1 MLQSD
6 APPVE
11 NFWLRHCINA
21 AVHKSSSRDAS
32 EQVLIRSEVSS
43 SLAPRPRRYMY
54 TATTGSWDG
63 QRLRPSDIV
72 MHSTQPEAR
81 ATATLTMYRVR
92 QKSKL
97 LILSEYV
104 NKSET
109 IRGM

>member
-1 MLQSD
+1 M
-6 APPVE
+6 
-11 NFWLRHCINA
+11 
-21 AVHKSSSRDAS
+21 KRDAILN
-32 EQVLIRSEVSS
+32 EIKNLHCRSI
-43 SLAPRPRRYMY
+43 A
-54 TATTGSWDG
+54 ATGSWDG

-109 IRGM
+109 IRGMSTNTNSHRENGALSYIFA

>member
-1 MLQSD
+1 MRTSLT
-6 APPVE
+6 PLV
-11 NFWLRHCINA
+11 WLRHCINA
-21 AVHKSSSRDAS
+21 AVHTSPVHVMQASKSLFALKS
-32 EQVLIRSEVSS
+32 LLRSHLG
-43 SLAPRPRRYMY
+43 LAGTLRSI
-54 TATTGSWDG
+54 AATGSWDG